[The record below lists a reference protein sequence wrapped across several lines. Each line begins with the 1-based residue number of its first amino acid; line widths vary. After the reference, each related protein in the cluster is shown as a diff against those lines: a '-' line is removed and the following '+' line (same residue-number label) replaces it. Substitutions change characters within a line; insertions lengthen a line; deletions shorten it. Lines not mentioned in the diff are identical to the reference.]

1 MLSAKPTSAQRLKP
15 STCFNLDG
23 GAYRE
28 AVQREEVV
36 GAKTAAAIET
46 EFLAHYQQ
54 TQPQGRPEGGLTIE
68 EMAKAAKVSHGTI
81 RRWLETQT
89 GYKAILGTKQYA
101 SRKQVVT
108 YYVKQ

>member
-1 MLSAKPTSAQRLKP
+1 MSLV
-15 STCFNLDG
+15 NLDAAG
-23 GAYRE
+23 YPDPKDYESSAFKM
-28 AVQREEVV
+28 APWPNQQEVV
-36 GAKTAAAIET
+36 GTKTAAAIEN